1 VDNPQRRHQ
10 TLNETPIDFAMWNH
24 AAPLALFL
32 FAILGVAPL
41 SCRRDKDKP
50 AEPTPAAEQKPAVQ
64 LDFPPEYRPE
74 EPAIREFIDH
84 ALRTCAAG
92 QYDDFR
98 LLWSAREEPLSRDD
112 FVKSFRAVQTIR
124 VRALEKALFAGDD
137 PDAEPAL
144 VYVLHVEIRLDPAR
158 PVGER
163 GTSRELVLM
172 IVTENEKWRFARAP
186 KAMREWIKEKAD
198 ASPSG
203 DPKSNPPD
211 PSSP

>member
-1 VDNPQRRHQ
+1 MNKTRFEVPSPFHFAPRALCFLVLL
-10 TLNETPIDFAMWNH
+10 TLLLH
-24 AAPLALFL
+24 
-32 FAILGVAPL
+32 

-50 AEPTPAAEQKPAVQ
+50 AEAAPPADQKSAVQ
-64 LDFPPEYRPE
+64 LDFPSEFRPE
-74 EPAIREFIDH
+74 DPTIRDFIDH

-112 FVKSFRAVQTIR
+112 FVKSFRAVEAIR

-137 PDAEPAL
+137 PDVEPAL
-144 VYVLHVEIRLDPAR
+144 VYVLFVEIRLDPAR
-158 PVGER
+158 PVGDR
-163 GTSRELVLM
+163 GAGRELVLM

-186 KAMREWIKEKAD
+186 KAMRDWIKEKAGAP
-198 ASPSG
+198 ASA
-203 DPKSNPPD
+203 DPNPTAPR